1 MTDPQPGTPT
11 AGALLR
17 AAREKQGLHIA
28 ALAAA
33 IKVSPRKLDALEN
46 DRWHELPDATFVRAL
61 AQTVCRTLKIESRP
75 VMALLPIT
83 GEVMLEPVSNVLNEP
98 FRDRPGRDGGGPGAA
113 AIRPMVAIG
122 LLLLLAAVV
131 VYFLP
136 ASLWAPSPADPLVAQ
151 PSAPAAA
158 SAQPEAAPA
167 TWAADG
173 ASSPSGVSMV
183 AADTAP
189 AASSS
194 PAAAGASAA
203 PSPPPGALASAATG
217 AAAGAGAT
225 AVAQGAAMVGAPAA
239 TPGLP
244 VAANPPAT
252 AGSGAAGLL
261 QLRSTQAS
269 WVDVRDARGSVLLS
283 RIVQPGEA
291 VGLDGALP
299 LRLTIGNAAGTQVSF
314 RGKAVDMTGR
324 TRDNVARLELQ

>member
-189 AASSS
+189 RPQVRPLL
-194 PAAAGASAA
+194 PARVQ
-203 PSPPPGALASAATG
+203 PQVHPPGRWQVPPQVQRQVLAPLRWPRVRLWSARPQPRRASRLLPTRLQRQALVRPACCSCAARRPRGWTCVTPVAACCCRASCSQVRGGGPGRRA
-217 AAAGAGAT
+217 
-225 AVAQGAAMVGAPAA
+225 APAA
-239 TPGLP
+239 DHWQRRRH
-244 VAANPPAT
+244 
-252 AGSGAAGLL
+252 AG
-261 QLRSTQAS
+261 Q
-269 WVDVRDARGSVLLS
+269 LS
-283 RIVQPGEA
+283 RQ
-291 VGLDGALP
+291 
-299 LRLTIGNAAGTQVSF
+299 
-314 RGKAVDMTGR
+314 GR
-324 TRDNVARLELQ
+324 